1 MHLKLS
7 LIKFLIKSS
16 IFIALSAVFYVFYFT
31 EVIHKYADG
40 YTNMAI
46 IKETLQNGMKPPYLT
61 MCMSPH
67 AKESLLKH
75 QNMSL
80 GALSEPNINEKK
92 ILADLNITIEQF
104 FRKYTFK
111 LNEDYY
117 LYISFWSYEKEGWK
131 ENKTKLYLGQDNRIK
146 VHMYMCQQFFS
157 SKDVTIDI
165 AFQSM
170 YLYNIYTYFKFVLV

>member
-16 IFIALSAVFYVFYFT
+16 IFIALSVVFYVFYFT
-31 EVIHKYADG
+31 DVINKYVDG
-40 YTNMAI
+40 YTNMAV

-75 QNMSL
+75 QNLSV

-92 ILADLNITIEQF
+92 TLAGLNTTIKEF

-117 LYISFWSYEKEGWK
+117 IL
-131 ENKTKLYLGQDNRIK
+131 
-146 VHMYMCQQFFS
+146 
-157 SKDVTIDI
+157 
-165 AFQSM
+165 
-170 YLYNIYTYFKFVLV
+170 IYFILVI

>member
-16 IFIALSAVFYVFYFT
+16 IFIALSVVFYVFYFT
-31 EVIHKYADG
+31 DVINKYVDG
-40 YTNMAI
+40 YTNMAV

-75 QNMSL
+75 QNLSV

-92 ILADLNITIEQF
+92 TLAGLNTTIKEF

-131 ENKTKLYLGQDNRIK
+131 ESKTELHLGQENKIK
-146 VHMYMCQQFFS
+146 VNLPTNFS
-157 SKDVTIDI
+157 LKDVILSLI
-165 AFQSM
+165 F
-170 YLYNIYTYFKFVLV
+170 NII

>member
-16 IFIALSAVFYVFYFT
+16 IFIALAAIFYVFYFT
-31 EVIHKYADG
+31 EVIHKYTDG

-46 IKETLQNGMKPPYLT
+46 IKETLSNGMKPPYLT

-75 QNMSL
+75 QNLSM
-80 GALSEPNINEKK
+80 GALSEPTINEKK
-92 ILADLNITIEQF
+92 TLAGLNTTIEEF

-117 LYISFWSYEKEGWK
+117 LYISFWSYEKEGWM
-131 ENKTKLYLGQDNRIK
+131 ESKTKLCFGQDNKIK
-146 VHMYMCQQFFS
+146 VNVHVSTNFFL
-157 SKDVTIDI
+157 KDVVMSLI
-165 AFQSM
+165 F
-170 YLYNIYTYFKFVLV
+170 NII

>member
-16 IFIALSAVFYVFYFT
+16 IFIALSAIFYVFYFT
-31 EVIHKYADG
+31 DVIHKYADG
-40 YTNMAI
+40 YTNVAI
-46 IKETLQNGMKPPYLT
+46 IKETLLNGMKPPYLI

-75 QNMSL
+75 QNLSV

-92 ILADLNITIEQF
+92 ILAGLNTTIEEF

-111 LNEDYY
+111 LNEDYH
-117 LYISFWSYEKEGWK
+117 LYISFWSYEEEGWK
-131 ENKTKLYLGQDNRIK
+131 EYKTKLYLGQDNKIK
-146 VHMYMCQQFFS
+146 VHTYKCQLFF
-157 SKDVTIDI
+157 
-165 AFQSM
+165 F
-170 YLYNIYTYFKFVLV
+170 L